1 MRALIVVFL
10 AGVAGVFALANG
22 HDLFFRLS
30 YLLGLVVLFSW
41 VWTRYST
48 ARLRVGFHGSTA
60 QATVGQRAWAQ
71 LTVRND
77 SKLPKLWLELHQ
89 RSDLPTPWIPHV
101 VHLPPGGSRTWRIDF
116 ECERRGRFTIG
127 PTEVRG
133 GDPLGLFQKRSVL
146 GETHSLLI
154 YPATVQLTRFLL
166 PPADLP
172 GEGRR
177 RRRTHFVTPNA
188 SGVREYVFPDS
199 FNRIH
204 WPSTARTG
212 KLMVKEFELDP
223 ASETW
228 VVLDLEGKVQ
238 VGEGL
243 QGTEEYGVTIA
254 ASVVKHYLDA
264 NRPIGF
270 MSYGRHPVIH
280 RPERGGQQFVKVM
293 ESLAVARA
301 DGEVS
306 LAELLAGEL
315 RRFGRFTTLLVIT
328 SSTSESWVHQI
339 QHLMRRGARIAVVLL
354 EPGTFGG
361 VQDALLAVSALLAT
375 RVQTFL
381 VKRGESIEQSLGTA
395 QVVSES
401 PDSVGNL
408 GRG

>member
-1 MRALIVVFL
+1 M
-10 AGVAGVFALANG
+10 
-22 HDLFFRLS
+22 
-30 YLLGLVVLFSW
+30 
-41 VWTRYST
+41 
-48 ARLRVGFHGSTA
+48 
-60 QATVGQRAWAQ
+60 
-71 LTVRND
+71 
-77 SKLPKLWLELHQ
+77 
-89 RSDLPTPWIPHV
+89 
-101 VHLPPGGSRTWRIDF
+101 
-116 ECERRGRFTIG
+116 
-127 PTEVRG
+127 
-133 GDPLGLFQKRSVL
+133 FQKRSVL

-254 ASVVKHYLDA
+254 ASVAKHYLDA

-301 DGEVS
+301 DGEVP